1 MKRILCLLSAILIC
15 TCLQA
20 QSKRALLI
28 GISEYT
34 KSEKT
39 RDGDWDNIHGANDVR
54 LLTPTLSKQGFTVDT
69 LTNADATADNIRKRL
84 KTLEK
89 KAGTGDMVFIHFS
102 GHGQPVEDADND
114 EKDGWD
120 EAFIP
125 VDAQKRYVKGKYE
138 GENHILDDELNVIFS
153 KIRKKIGPKGFVY
166 VIVDACHAG
175 TSSRGTDDEEYI
187 RGTNEGFGP
196 EGKYFR
202 RPEPGKRTEQTF
214 KIPKNS
220 KLADI
225 CVLEACRADEYNREL
240 RRKGSYFGPLSFY
253 LDKVI
258 QDMTLGKDIGWID
271 KVKDFYSRDSALQG
285 EQHIV
290 IENSL

>member
-1 MKRILCLLSAILIC
+1 MLC
-15 TCLQA
+15 TCMQA

-34 KSEKT
+34 KYEYAP
-39 RDGDWDNIHGANDVR
+39 DNEWDNIHGANDVR
-54 LLTPTLSKQGFTVDT
+54 LLAPTLSKQGFAIDS
-69 LTNADATADNIRKRL
+69 LTNADATARNIRERL
-84 KTLEK
+84 KNLEK
-89 KAGTGDMVFIHFS
+89 TARAGDMVFIHFS
-102 GHGQPVEDADND
+102 GHGQPVEDVNKD
-114 EKDGWD
+114 ENDGWD

-138 GENHILDDELNVIFS
+138 GENHILDDELNVIFTR
-153 KIRKKIGPKGFVY
+153 IRKKIGPKGFVY

-175 TSSRGTDDEEYI
+175 TVSRHMDVDEYI

-196 EGKYFR
+196 KGAYFR
-202 RPEPGKRTEQTF
+202 RPAPNKRSAQTF
-214 KIPKNS
+214 NLPKRA

-225 CVLEACRADEYNREL
+225 YVIEACRADEYNREI
-240 RRKGSYFGPLSFY
+240 RRKGSYYGPLSFY

-258 QDMTLGKDIGWID
+258 QDMTLGKDVSWID
-271 KVKDFYSRDSALQG
+271 EVKENYYKDSALQG

-290 IENSL
+290 VESSL